1 MSSLIQTASIS
12 IASRVPYLQHATRC
26 RASSTQQRTIL
37 VRDEAARCSSTHPP
51 AHHSSSPSTGLTPT
65 PHPPIP
71 HSNPMLYRPKPSTA
85 RRYPPPNLSSPAPS
99 LRGRLRE
106 PEGASGTCQG
116 RHLIRI
122 LSVSL
127 SFHIRIFSWSCASRR
142 ERRAPAKAG
151 TLREFEFR

>member
-51 AHHSSSPSTGLTPT
+51 AHHSSSPTPGLTPT
-65 PHPPIP
+65 P
-71 HSNPMLYRPKPSTA
+71 T
-85 RRYPPPNLSSPAPS
+85 PPPPTLTRCSIGLNPQ
-99 LRGRLRE
+99 RRE
-106 PEGASGTCQG
+106 GTPPRTC
-116 RHLIRI
+116 RR
-122 LSVSL
+122 
-127 SFHIRIFSWSCASRR
+127 RRRRCEAACASRR

-151 TLREFEFR
+151 TLSVSYPYLCLFISVSFHGLARAGGSVGHLPRQAP